1 MSKRYDDI
9 EWKND
14 SFFDED
20 KRNDDEG
27 VLTEEELEYKIMD
40 EDMNATLH
48 MYGVLKEYLVN
59 QSLPYPF
66 MDKFN
71 QMNFMIWFSEHLGN
85 NLLRYE

>member
-1 MSKRYDDI
+1 MSKRYDDW
-9 EWKND
+9 ELKND
-14 SFFDED
+14 SYFDED
-20 KRNDDEG
+20 KRND
-27 VLTEEELEYKIMD
+27 EEPALSEEDLEYKIMD

-48 MYGVLKEYLVN
+48 MYGVLKEYLEN

-85 NLLRYE
+85 KLLRYE

>member
-20 KRNDDEG
+20 KHDDEG
-27 VLTEEELEYKIMD
+27 ALTEEELEYKIMD
-40 EDMNATLH
+40 EDMNATMH
-48 MYGVLKEYLVN
+48 MYDVVKEYLEN
-59 QSLPYPF
+59 HSLPYPF

-85 NLLRYE
+85 KLLRYE

>member
-14 SFFDED
+14 SYFDED
-20 KRNDDEG
+20 KRNDEEP

-48 MYGVLKEYLVN
+48 MYGVLKEYLEN